1 MNNHFGPGV
10 DKMREVPSLHELA
23 TQRLDEQERLEKLTV
38 EQRETERNER
48 IDGKVQQRGAGRE
61 QQLADIASRLLAMN
75 DITATLRLLDETARS
90 AQALKHGDHTTAWGM
105 WHFLTA
111 QEPDTSARS

>member
-48 IDGKVQQRGAGRE
+48 IDGKVQQRGAEGVPSSVE
-61 QQLADIASRLLAMN
+61 
-75 DITATLRLLDETARS
+75 LRRRPVVD
-90 AQALKHGDHTTAWGM
+90 QAA
-105 WHFLTA
+105 LT
-111 QEPDTSARS
+111 SSS